1 MPVQRP
7 FHVIA
12 MPVFHCMLKPGPCIS
27 CCSSFS
33 QLFHWSSL
41 VVCDVRKLLSFCK
54 KFGVRTLW
62 VSAPCRL
69 ALAFQW
75 FPLVFARSSEMVLRF
90 SLIAICTLWCSLMFF
105 YEFID
110 FQMMFVDFRW
120 CLAIDFQRC
129 LQSYQLKP
137 YKGTWQGSRCFNGSV
152 DSRRAN
158 HKSPVTLPRQLRL
171 L

>member
-12 MPVFHCMLKPGPCIS
+12 MPVFHCMLKRGPYIS

-41 VVCDVRKLLSFCK
+41 VFCDVRMKVVNSNLLSHTSHFCCK
-54 KFGVRTLW
+54 KFGVRILW

-69 ALAFQW
+69 ALAFQRL
-75 FPLVFARSSEMVLRF
+75 PLVFAISSEMVLRF

-105 YEFID
+105 LWSHWFPNDVCRCSLVFRYFSLAA
-110 FQMMFVDFRW
+110 FYFRLCGHNFCFLKNCNWFSKMF
-120 CLAIDFQRC
+120 A
-129 LQSYQLKP
+129 
-137 YKGTWQGSRCFNGSV
+137 
-152 DSRRAN
+152 
-158 HKSPVTLPRQLRL
+158 
-171 L
+171 